1 MPNWCNNNIT
11 ITGPNKIIDK
21 IDKIVAEEGSEG
33 NLLQYFYPMPKE
45 LNDTTSPAPDKTA
58 KDKKLIKA
66 RKLEF
71 GADSWYDWRVNNWS
85 TKWDVNEFY
94 GIRRIELGID
104 ESEISFG
111 FDSAWAPP
119 IGAYENFLNE
129 NSNVSIKAS
138 YYEGGCDFMGIWDNG
153 QDDCYSP
160 SDYKSDDCFWKDGV
174 GSTLDDTFNITES
187 MAEYEEEE
195 RLRKEAEKEDVHEY
209 TKGNKMNIGEEV

>member
-1 MPNWCNNNIT
+1 MPNWCDNQVS
-11 ITGPNKIIDK
+11 ITGPNKTIDK
-21 IDKIVAEEGSEG
+21 IEKIIKLEDKSDIG
-33 NLLQYFYPMPKE
+33 LLQFMYPMPKE
-45 LNDTTSPAPDKTA
+45 LNDTTAPAPNKTA
-58 KDKKLIKA
+58 KEKKIVKA

-174 GSTLDDTFNITES
+174 GSTLDGLFNITEH
-187 MAEYEEEE
+187 MAEYEADQEAN
-195 RLRKEAEKEDVHEY
+195 RIGDNKEIIDYSKGEKVNVD
-209 TKGNKMNIGEEV
+209 